1 MKREKGKET
10 FSIIMSVIL
19 ALGLFLFLLAGLGW
33 NLILCMVL
41 GAAAYAAFSLLLRP
55 VKKIGKVDAESL
67 DNGEYLSDRL
77 AEAAGDY
84 SRMKKAVEKI
94 REEPLRT
101 ECGGLLR
108 LAENILKYLTD
119 NPEKI
124 PGARRYIDYYQET
137 AANVLENYVELKE
150 TGLST
155 KETEK
160 VLKNTRESVSTL
172 AAAFKMQF
180 EKLMQN
186 ELMDM
191 EADLNLLKQT
201 LRSEGYREPVKEKV
215 QESDQ

>member
-1 MKREKGKET
+1 MKCGKGKET
-10 FSIIMSVIL
+10 FSIIVSVIL

-41 GAAAYAAFSLLLRP
+41 GVAAYAAFTLILRP

-84 SRMKKAVEKI
+84 SRMRKAVEKI
-94 REEPLRT
+94 REESLKA

-172 AAAFKMQF
+172 TAAFKMQF
-180 EKLMQN
+180 EKWN
-186 ELMDM
+186 
-191 EADLNLLKQT
+191 
-201 LRSEGYREPVKEKV
+201 
-215 QESDQ
+215 